1 MKNRLFFILWITIM
15 AVLWLAGN
23 LQSAGV
29 ILADSLLAAV
39 ILSVQATVSA
49 KGLRTDYRLKGSHN
63 GGNQASLQINT
74 NYNGLLPVKL
84 YLQMQV
90 ENQLTGE
97 KQSMRADG
105 ILPGRG
111 AKQNSLLVRMED
123 AHAGKLQLQIET
135 IAVADLFGL
144 FRFRPRGREEQIKAV
159 QKLSCLMLPQAA
171 MPPQLP
177 DIVWKY
183 DQNSD
188 IYAEDRSGLDQSQ
201 TYELRD
207 YRSGDSL
214 RSIHWK
220 LSSRSDNWIVR
231 EGSWPVG
238 QKLLLLLE
246 NSYPSARSG
255 ARASGCGRVP
265 TQSGSPQ
272 DYDSQD
278 AIERACAGLIAL
290 SEELT
295 DRGILHDVG
304 WWAKET
310 QKIQTAEI
318 RSAEDLIQ
326 ALGAL
331 LGATLEER
339 KKTIWERFSREY
351 GENSFSQVIIIDD
364 ETAKTYN
371 L

>member
-1 MKNRLFFILWITIM
+1 M

-220 LSSRSDNWIVR
+220 RSSRSNSWIVR

-238 QKLLLLLE
+238 QSLLLLLE
-246 NSYPSARSG
+246 NSYPSVPSG
-255 ARASGCGRVP
+255 AGASGCGRVP

-272 DYDSQD
+272 DYDPQD
-278 AIERACAGLIAL
+278 AIERACASLIAL

>member
-49 KGLRTDYRLKGSHN
+49 KGLRVDYRLKGSHN
-63 GGNQASLQINT
+63 GENQASLQINT

-220 LSSRSDNWIVR
+220 RSSRSNSWIVR

-238 QKLLLLLE
+238 QSLLLLLE
-246 NSYPSARSG
+246 NSYPSVPSG
-255 ARASGCGRVP
+255 AGASGCGRVP

-272 DYDSQD
+272 DYDPQD
-278 AIERACAGLIAL
+278 AIERACASLIAL

>member
-1 MKNRLFFILWITIM
+1 M

-49 KGLRTDYRLKGSHN
+49 KGLQTDYRLKGSHN

-220 LSSRSDNWIVR
+220 RSSRSNSWIVR

-238 QKLLLLLE
+238 QSLLLLLE
-246 NSYPSARSG
+246 NSYPSVPSG
-255 ARASGCGRVP
+255 AGASGCGRVP

-272 DYDSQD
+272 DYDPQD
-278 AIERACAGLIAL
+278 AIERACASLIAL

>member
-1 MKNRLFFILWITIM
+1 MT
-15 AVLWLAGN
+15 
-23 LQSAGV
+23 
-29 ILADSLLAAV
+29 
-39 ILSVQATVSA
+39 
-49 KGLRTDYRLKGSHN
+49 
-63 GGNQASLQINT
+63 
-74 NYNGLLPVKL
+74 
-84 YLQMQV
+84 
-90 ENQLTGE
+90 
-97 KQSMRADG
+97 
-105 ILPGRG
+105 
-111 AKQNSLLVRMED
+111 
-123 AHAGKLQLQIET
+123 
-135 IAVADLFGL
+135 DLFGL
-144 FRFRPRGREEQIKAV
+144 LRFRLGGRRKQNKAV
-159 QKLSCLMLPQAA
+159 QRLSCLMLPQAA
-171 MPPQLP
+171 IPPQLP

-188 IYAEDRSGLDQSQ
+188 IYAEDRSGPDQSQ

-220 LSSRSDNWIVR
+220 RSSRSNSWIVR

-238 QKLLLLLE
+238 QSLLLLLE
-246 NSYPSARSG
+246 NSYPSVPSG
-255 ARASGCGRVP
+255 AGASGCGRVP

-272 DYDSQD
+272 DYDPQD

-339 KKTIWERFSREY
+339 KKTIWERFSQEY

>member
-1 MKNRLFFILWITIM
+1 M

-304 WWAKET
+304 WWEKET

>member
-159 QKLSCLMLPQAA
+159 QKLSCLMLPQAV

-220 LSSRSDNWIVR
+220 RSSRSNSWIVR

-238 QKLLLLLE
+238 QSLLLLLE
-246 NSYPSARSG
+246 NSYPSVPSG
-255 ARASGCGRVP
+255 AGASGCGRVP

-272 DYDSQD
+272 DYDPQD
-278 AIERACAGLIAL
+278 AIERACASLIAL

>member
-144 FRFRPRGREEQIKAV
+144 FRFRPRGREEQIKAM

-188 IYAEDRSGLDQSQ
+188 IYAEDRSGIDQSQ

-265 TQSGSPQ
+265 TQPGSPQ

-331 LGATLEER
+331 LGATLEEH

>member
-220 LSSRSDNWIVR
+220 RSSRSNSWIVR

-238 QKLLLLLE
+238 QSLLLLLE
-246 NSYPSARSG
+246 NSYPSVPSG
-255 ARASGCGRVP
+255 AGASGCGRVP

-272 DYDSQD
+272 DYDPQD
-278 AIERACAGLIAL
+278 AIERACASLIAL

-371 L
+371 F

>member
-1 MKNRLFFILWITIM
+1 MKNRLLFTLWIAIL
-15 AVLWLAGN
+15 AILWLAGN

-39 ILSVQATVSA
+39 ILAVQAAAAA
-49 KGLRTDYRLKGSHN
+49 KNLRTDCRLKGSRN
-63 GGNQASLQINT
+63 GEKQASLQIDT

-84 YLQMQV
+84 YLRMQA

-97 KQSMRADG
+97 KQTMQTDG
-105 ILPGRG
+105 ILAGRG
-111 AKQNSLLVRMED
+111 GGAKDLTVQLED
-123 AHAGKLQLQIET
+123 AHAGKLQVQIEQ
-135 IAVADLFGL
+135 IAVTDLFGL
-144 FRFRPRGREEQIKAV
+144 LRFRLGGRRKQNGAV
-159 QKLSCLMLPQAA
+159 QRLSCLMLPQAA
-171 MPPQLP
+171 IPPQLP
-177 DIVWKY
+177 EIVRQY
-183 DQNSD
+183 DRNSD
-188 IYAEDRSGLDQSQ
+188 VYAEDRPGPDQSQ

-238 QKLLLLLE
+238 QSLLLLLE
-246 NSYPSARSG
+246 NSYPSVRSG
-255 ARASGCGRVP
+255 TGASGHGRVP
-265 TQSGSPQ
+265 MQPHDPQ
-272 DYDSQD
+272 DSNPQD
-278 AIERACAGLIAL
+278 AIERACARLIAL
-290 SEELT
+290 SEDLT
-295 DRGILHDVG
+295 DRGILHAIG
-304 WWAKET
+304 WWDKET

-339 KKTIWERFSREY
+339 KKTIWERFSQEC
-351 GENSFSQVIIIDD
+351 GEKSFSQVIIIDD

>member
-220 LSSRSDNWIVR
+220 RSSRSNSWIVR

-238 QKLLLLLE
+238 QSLLLLLE
-246 NSYPSARSG
+246 NSYPSVPSG
-255 ARASGCGRVP
+255 AGASGCGRVP

-272 DYDSQD
+272 DYDPQD

>member
-15 AVLWLAGN
+15 AILWLAGN
-23 LQSAGV
+23 LRSAGI
-29 ILADSLLAAV
+29 ILADSLLASV
-39 ILSVQATVSA
+39 ILSVQAAVSA
-49 KGLRTDYRLKGSHN
+49 KGLRVDYRLKGSYN
-63 GGNQASLQINT
+63 GENQASLQINT

-220 LSSRSDNWIVR
+220 RSSRSNSWIVR

-238 QKLLLLLE
+238 QSLLLLLE
-246 NSYPSARSG
+246 NSYPSVPSG

-272 DYDSQD
+272 DYDPQD
-278 AIERACAGLIAL
+278 AIERACASLIAL

>member
-29 ILADSLLAAV
+29 ILADSLLASV

-188 IYAEDRSGLDQSQ
+188 IYAEDRSGPDQSQ

-220 LSSRSDNWIVR
+220 RSSRSNSWIVR

-238 QKLLLLLE
+238 QSLLLLLE
-246 NSYPSARSG
+246 NSYPSVPSG
-255 ARASGCGRVP
+255 AGASGCGRVP

-272 DYDSQD
+272 DYDPQD

>member
-1 MKNRLFFILWITIM
+1 MKNRLLFTLWIAIL
-15 AVLWLAGN
+15 AILWLAGN

-39 ILSVQATVSA
+39 ILAVQAAAAA
-49 KGLRTDYRLKGSHN
+49 KNLRTDCRLKGSRN
-63 GGNQASLQINT
+63 GEKQASLQIDT

-84 YLQMQV
+84 YLRMQV

-97 KQSMRADG
+97 KQTMRTDG
-105 ILPGRG
+105 VLAGRG
-111 AKQNSLLVRMED
+111 GGAKNLTVELED
-123 AHAGKLQLQIET
+123 THAGKLQVQIEQ
-135 IAVADLFGL
+135 IAVTDLFGL
-144 FRFRPRGREEQIKAV
+144 LRFRLGGRRKQNKAV
-159 QKLSCLMLPQAA
+159 QRLSCLMLPQAA
-171 MPPQLP
+171 IPPQLP

-188 IYAEDRSGLDQSQ
+188 IYAEDRSGPDQSQ

-220 LSSRSDNWIVR
+220 RSSRSNSWIVR

-238 QKLLLLLE
+238 QSLLLLLE
-246 NSYPSARSG
+246 NSYPSVPSG
-255 ARASGCGRVP
+255 VGASGCGRVP

-339 KKTIWERFSREY
+339 KKTIWERFSQEY

>member
-144 FRFRPRGREEQIKAV
+144 FRFRPRGREEQIKAM

-188 IYAEDRSGLDQSQ
+188 IYAEDRSGIDQSQ

-231 EGSWPVG
+231 EGS
-238 QKLLLLLE
+238 
-246 NSYPSARSG
+246 
-255 ARASGCGRVP
+255 
-265 TQSGSPQ
+265 
-272 DYDSQD
+272 
-278 AIERACAGLIAL
+278 
-290 SEELT
+290 
-295 DRGILHDVG
+295 
-304 WWAKET
+304 
-310 QKIQTAEI
+310 
-318 RSAEDLIQ
+318 
-326 ALGAL
+326 
-331 LGATLEER
+331 
-339 KKTIWERFSREY
+339 
-351 GENSFSQVIIIDD
+351 
-364 ETAKTYN
+364 
-371 L
+371 

>member
-220 LSSRSDNWIVR
+220 RSSRSNSWIVR

-238 QKLLLLLE
+238 QSLLLLLE
-246 NSYPSARSG
+246 NSYPSVPSG
-255 ARASGCGRVP
+255 AGASGCGRVP

-272 DYDSQD
+272 DYDPQD

-339 KKTIWERFSREY
+339 KKTIWERFSQEY

>member
-1 MKNRLFFILWITIM
+1 M

-220 LSSRSDNWIVR
+220 RSSRSNSWIVR

-238 QKLLLLLE
+238 QSLLLLLE
-246 NSYPSARSG
+246 NSYPSVSSG

-272 DYDSQD
+272 DYDPQD
-278 AIERACAGLIAL
+278 AIERACASLIAL

>member
-1 MKNRLFFILWITIM
+1 M

-123 AHAGKLQLQIET
+123 AHAGKLQVQIEQ
-135 IAVADLFGL
+135 IAVTDLFGL
-144 FRFRPRGREEQIKAV
+144 LRFRLGGRRKQNKAV
-159 QKLSCLMLPQAA
+159 QRLSCLMLPQAA
-171 MPPQLP
+171 IPPQLP

-220 LSSRSDNWIVR
+220 RSSRSNSWIVR

-238 QKLLLLLE
+238 QSLLLLLE
-246 NSYPSARSG
+246 NSYPSVPSG
-255 ARASGCGRVP
+255 AKASGCGRVP

-272 DYDSQD
+272 DYDPQD

-318 RSAEDLIQ
+318 RSAEDLIR

>member
-1 MKNRLFFILWITIM
+1 M

-123 AHAGKLQLQIET
+123 AHAGKLQVQIEQ
-135 IAVADLFGL
+135 IAVTDLFGL
-144 FRFRPRGREEQIKAV
+144 LRFRLGGRRKQNKAV
-159 QKLSCLMLPQAA
+159 QRLSCLMLPQAA
-171 MPPQLP
+171 IPPQLP
-177 DIVWKY
+177 DIVWEY

-220 LSSRSDNWIVR
+220 RSSRSNSWIVR

-238 QKLLLLLE
+238 QSLLLLLE
-246 NSYPSARSG
+246 NSYPSVPSG
-255 ARASGCGRVP
+255 AKASGCGRVP
-265 TQSGSPQ
+265 TQSGSP
-272 DYDSQD
+272 QD

-318 RSAEDLIQ
+318 RSAEDLIR

>member
-220 LSSRSDNWIVR
+220 RSSRSNSWIVR

-238 QKLLLLLE
+238 QSLLLLLE
-246 NSYPSARSG
+246 NSYPSVPSG
-255 ARASGCGRVP
+255 AGASGCGRVP

-272 DYDSQD
+272 DYDPQD
-278 AIERACAGLIAL
+278 AIERACASLIAL

>member
-111 AKQNSLLVRMED
+111 AKQNSLLVRIED

-144 FRFRPRGREEQIKAV
+144 FRFRPRGREEQIKAM

-188 IYAEDRSGLDQSQ
+188 IYAEDRSGIDQSQ

-265 TQSGSPQ
+265 TQPGSPQ

-331 LGATLEER
+331 LGATLEEH

>member
-15 AVLWLAGN
+15 AILWLAGN
-23 LQSAGV
+23 LRSVGI

-220 LSSRSDNWIVR
+220 RSSRSNSWIVR

-304 WWAKET
+304 WWEKET

>member
-1 MKNRLFFILWITIM
+1 MGSEMCIRDR
-15 AVLWLAGN
+15 N

-304 WWAKET
+304 WWEKET

>member
-15 AVLWLAGN
+15 AILWLAGN

-159 QKLSCLMLPQAA
+159 QKLSCLMLPQAV

-220 LSSRSDNWIVR
+220 RSSRSNSWIVR

-238 QKLLLLLE
+238 QSLLLLLE
-246 NSYPSARSG
+246 NSYPSVPSG
-255 ARASGCGRVP
+255 AGASGCGRVP

-272 DYDSQD
+272 DYDPQD
-278 AIERACAGLIAL
+278 AIERACASLIAL

>member
-15 AVLWLAGN
+15 AILWLAGN
-23 LQSAGV
+23 LRSAGI

-159 QKLSCLMLPQAA
+159 QKLSCLMLPQAV

-220 LSSRSDNWIVR
+220 RSSRSNSWIVR

-238 QKLLLLLE
+238 QSLLLLLE
-246 NSYPSARSG
+246 NSYPSVPSG
-255 ARASGCGRVP
+255 AGASGCGRVP

-272 DYDSQD
+272 DYDPQD

-339 KKTIWERFSREY
+339 KKTIWERFSQEY

>member
-220 LSSRSDNWIVR
+220 RSSRSNSWIVR

-238 QKLLLLLE
+238 QSLLLLLE
-246 NSYPSARSG
+246 NSYPSVPSG
-255 ARASGCGRVP
+255 AGASGCGRVP

-272 DYDSQD
+272 DYDPQD

-339 KKTIWERFSREY
+339 KKTIWERFSQEY
-351 GENSFSQVIIIDD
+351 GENSFSLVIIIDD

>member
-39 ILSVQATVSA
+39 ILSVQDTVSA

-84 YLQMQV
+84 SLQMQV

-304 WWAKET
+304 WWEKET

>member
-1 MKNRLFFILWITIM
+1 M

-49 KGLRTDYRLKGSHN
+49 KGLRVDYRLKGSHN

-220 LSSRSDNWIVR
+220 RSSRSNSWIVR

-238 QKLLLLLE
+238 QKMLLLLE
-246 NSYPSARSG
+246 NSYPSVPSG

-272 DYDSQD
+272 DYDPQD

-326 ALGAL
+326 ARGAL
-331 LGATLEER
+331 LGATL
-339 KKTIWERFSREY
+339 
-351 GENSFSQVIIIDD
+351 
-364 ETAKTYN
+364 
-371 L
+371 

>member
-49 KGLRTDYRLKGSHN
+49 KGLQTDYRLKGSHN

-220 LSSRSDNWIVR
+220 RSSRSNSWIVR

-238 QKLLLLLE
+238 QSLLLLLE
-246 NSYPSARSG
+246 NSYPSVPSG
-255 ARASGCGRVP
+255 AGASGCGRVP

-272 DYDSQD
+272 DYDPQD
-278 AIERACAGLIAL
+278 AIERACASLIAL

>member
-15 AVLWLAGN
+15 AILWLAGN
-23 LQSAGV
+23 LRSAGI
-29 ILADSLLAAV
+29 ILADSLLASV
-39 ILSVQATVSA
+39 ILSVQAAVSA
-49 KGLRTDYRLKGSHN
+49 KGLRVDYRLKGSYN
-63 GGNQASLQINT
+63 GENQASLQINT

-220 LSSRSDNWIVR
+220 RSSRSNSWIVR

-238 QKLLLLLE
+238 QSLLLLLE
-246 NSYPSARSG
+246 NSYPSVPSG

-272 DYDSQD
+272 DYDPQD
-278 AIERACAGLIAL
+278 AIERACASLIAL

-339 KKTIWERFSREY
+339 KKTIWERFSQEY

>member
-135 IAVADLFGL
+135 IAVTDLFGL

-220 LSSRSDNWIVR
+220 RSSRSNSWIVR

-238 QKLLLLLE
+238 QSLLLLLE
-246 NSYPSARSG
+246 NSYPSVPSG
-255 ARASGCGRVP
+255 AGASGCGRVP

-272 DYDSQD
+272 DYDPQD

>member
-63 GGNQASLQINT
+63 GENQASLQINT

-111 AKQNSLLVRMED
+111 TKQNSLLVRMED

-220 LSSRSDNWIVR
+220 RSSRSNSWIVR

-238 QKLLLLLE
+238 QSLLLLLE
-246 NSYPSARSG
+246 NSYPSVPSG
-255 ARASGCGRVP
+255 AGASGCGRVP

-272 DYDSQD
+272 DYDPQD
-278 AIERACAGLIAL
+278 AIERACASLIAL

>member
-63 GGNQASLQINT
+63 GENQASLQINT

-188 IYAEDRSGLDQSQ
+188 IYAEDRSGPDQSQ

-220 LSSRSDNWIVR
+220 RSSRSNSWIVR

-238 QKLLLLLE
+238 QSLLLLLE
-246 NSYPSARSG
+246 NSYPSVPSG
-255 ARASGCGRVP
+255 AGASGCGRVP

-272 DYDSQD
+272 DYDPQD

-295 DRGILHDVG
+295 DQGILHDVG

>member
-15 AVLWLAGN
+15 AILWLAGN
-23 LQSAGV
+23 LRSAGI

-39 ILSVQATVSA
+39 ILSVQAAVSA
-49 KGLRTDYRLKGSHN
+49 KVLRVDYRLKGSYN
-63 GGNQASLQINT
+63 GENQASLQINT

-84 YLQMQV
+84 YLRMQT

-97 KQSMRADG
+97 KQTMQTDG

-220 LSSRSDNWIVR
+220 RSSRSNSWIVR

-238 QKLLLLLE
+238 QSLLLLLE
-246 NSYPSARSG
+246 NSYPSVPSG
-255 ARASGCGRVP
+255 AGASGYGRVP

-272 DYDSQD
+272 DYDPQD
-278 AIERACAGLIAL
+278 AIERACASLIAL

>member
-159 QKLSCLMLPQAA
+159 QKLSCLMLPQAV

-220 LSSRSDNWIVR
+220 RSSRSNSWIVR

-238 QKLLLLLE
+238 QSLLLLLE
-246 NSYPSARSG
+246 NSYPSVPSG
-255 ARASGCGRVP
+255 AGASGCGRVP

-272 DYDSQD
+272 DYGPQD
-278 AIERACAGLIAL
+278 AIERACASLIAL

>member
-15 AVLWLAGN
+15 AILWLAGN
-23 LQSAGV
+23 LRSAGI
-29 ILADSLLAAV
+29 ILADSLLASV
-39 ILSVQATVSA
+39 ILSVQAAVSA
-49 KGLRTDYRLKGSHN
+49 KGLRVDYRLKGSYN
-63 GGNQASLQINT
+63 GENQASLQINT

-105 ILPGRG
+105 ILPSRG

-220 LSSRSDNWIVR
+220 RSSRSNSWIVR

-238 QKLLLLLE
+238 QSLLLLLE
-246 NSYPSARSG
+246 NSYPSVPSG

-272 DYDSQD
+272 DYDPQD
-278 AIERACAGLIAL
+278 AIERACASLIAL

>member
-15 AVLWLAGN
+15 AILWLAGN
-23 LQSAGV
+23 LRSAGI
-29 ILADSLLAAV
+29 ILADSLLADV
-39 ILSVQATVSA
+39 ILSVQAAVSA
-49 KGLRTDYRLKGSHN
+49 KGLRVDYRLKGSYN
-63 GGNQASLQINT
+63 GENQASLQINT

-84 YLQMQV
+84 YLRMQT

-97 KQSMRADG
+97 KQTMQTDG

-159 QKLSCLMLPQAA
+159 QKLSCLMLPQAV

-220 LSSRSDNWIVR
+220 RSSRSNSWIVR

-238 QKLLLLLE
+238 QSLLLLLE
-246 NSYPSARSG
+246 NSYPSVPSG
-255 ARASGCGRVP
+255 AGASGCGRVP

-272 DYDSQD
+272 DYDPQD
-278 AIERACAGLIAL
+278 AIERACASLIAL